1 MQGGRWLGQ
10 VLGPARSPSGSMCL
24 CGRSSARSSAP
35 PVHVGCMDGL
45 QASHARRG
53 AAGQIAAGFQ
63 LSVRAHLSPA
73 ALVRVGLGVR
83 PGHVGLSCVTE
94 ITRMV
99 FFARVTPLNPTW
111 TGPNA
116 PHALKSA
123 FRATHTTSHSA
134 CVAARGTDR
143 RHPGAPARH
152 GARGPPAGAN
162 VSEPHRRERCDPS
175 RMKVKRLDL
184 RYSLIGVVGT
194 APLEHGELHRSAKV
208 VGAGLLRFLLLKA
221 LLSLD

>member
-1 MQGGRWLGQ
+1 
-10 VLGPARSPSGSMCL
+10 
-24 CGRSSARSSAP
+24 
-35 PVHVGCMDGL
+35 MDGL

-73 ALVRVGLGVR
+73 ALVRASGGATCLS
-83 PGHVGLSCVTE
+83 VGLSCVTE

-134 CVAARGTDR
+134 CVAARGNKTDTKLR
-143 RHPGAPARH
+143 NWKEKAEQVFRS
-152 GARGPPAGAN
+152 N
-162 VSEPHRRERCDPS
+162 L
-175 RMKVKRLDL
+175 KVW
-184 RYSLIGVVGT
+184 
-194 APLEHGELHRSAKV
+194 EEWQ
-208 VGAGLLRFLLLKA
+208 
-221 LLSLD
+221 

>member
-1 MQGGRWLGQ
+1 MSSKPRNVFKRPTSSVSESHATHARGRAHNNSSSFSTPRTRSERERSVRARRLMCMQGGRWLGQ

-63 LSVRAHLSPA
+63 LGVRAHLSPA

-83 PGHVGLSCVTE
+83 QGHVGLSCVTE

-134 CVAARGTDR
+134 CVAARGSSCR
-143 RHPGAPARH
+143 R
-152 GARGPPAGAN
+152 
-162 VSEPHRRERCDPS
+162 
-175 RMKVKRLDL
+175 
-184 RYSLIGVVGT
+184 
-194 APLEHGELHRSAKV
+194 
-208 VGAGLLRFLLLKA
+208 
-221 LLSLD
+221 

>member
-63 LSVRAHLSPA
+63 LGVRAHLSPA

-83 PGHVGLSCVTE
+83 QGLS
-94 ITRMV
+94 
-99 FFARVTPLNPTW
+99 
-111 TGPNA
+111 
-116 PHALKSA
+116 A
-123 FRATHTTSHSA
+123 FLA
-134 CVAARGTDR
+134 
-143 RHPGAPARH
+143 
-152 GARGPPAGAN
+152 
-162 VSEPHRRERCDPS
+162 
-175 RMKVKRLDL
+175 
-184 RYSLIGVVGT
+184 
-194 APLEHGELHRSAKV
+194 
-208 VGAGLLRFLLLKA
+208 
-221 LLSLD
+221 

>member
-1 MQGGRWLGQ
+1 MAWPG
-10 VLGPARSPSGSMCL
+10 AGSCTL
-24 CGRSSARSSAP
+24 AVRQHVFVRAEQREIFGSARPCGVHGRVASLARAP
-35 PVHVGCMDGL
+35 RGRGPDCRWVPA
-45 QASHARRG
+45 QRARAPLVCGSG
-53 AAGQIAAGFQ
+53 AC
-63 LSVRAHLSPA
+63 R
-73 ALVRVGLGVR
+73 LGVR

-99 FFARVTPLNPTW
+99 LFARVTPLNPTW